1 MDPLDKRTRIMAL
14 DIGDRRTGVALSD
27 ESCTISSPLTVLPMD
42 NRRAFLNELARLVE
56 ENGVA
61 EIVVGLPLNQWG
73 DEGADAEKMK
83 KVIAVLRE
91 RLSVPVIEWDERF
104 TTVQAER
111 SLLEADLS
119 RKRRKEVIDKIAAA
133 ILLQSFLDRRKFQN
147 TEQQW
152 EIEE

>member
-1 MDPLDKRTRIMAL
+1 MFDEKRTRIMAL

-42 NRRAFLNELARLVE
+42 NRKVFLSELARLVE
-56 ENGVA
+56 ENQVA
-61 EIVVGLPLNQWG
+61 EVVVGLPLNQWG
-73 DEGADAEKMK
+73 DEGNDAEKMQ

-133 ILLQSFLDRRKFQN
+133 ILLQSFLDSRKFK
-147 TEQQW
+147 EQSEW
-152 EIEE
+152 EPED